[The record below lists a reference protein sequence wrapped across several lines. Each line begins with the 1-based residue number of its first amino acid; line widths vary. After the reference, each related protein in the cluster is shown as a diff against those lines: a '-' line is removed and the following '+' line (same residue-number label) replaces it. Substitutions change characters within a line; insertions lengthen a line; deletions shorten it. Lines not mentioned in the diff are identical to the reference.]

1 MASRVRR
8 DRADI
13 RHLLL
18 EAAIAE
24 FAENGFEGASTI
36 SIANRADAHQPQINY
51 HFASKAELWRAAM
64 DHLFAQLDEDLG
76 QFDRDADPARN
87 FALFLRRFV
96 EFCAERPQL
105 NQIMVQEATAASERL
120 DWLVDR
126 HIRPRYSG
134 LVALWTQLQEL
145 GVAAPIDVRLFHH
158 VLMGAVSLP
167 YTVRLELE
175 LLTGADPSDPALIDA
190 HIDGLVATLLPGL
203 GDSMTS

>member
-1 MASRVRR
+1 MASRLRR

-13 RHLLL
+13 RDLLL

-36 SIANRADAHQPQINY
+36 SIAKRADAHQPQINY
-51 HFASKAELWRAAM
+51 HFSSKAELWRAAM
-64 DHLFAQLDEDLG
+64 DHLFSQLDGALG
-76 QFDRDADPARN
+76 YFDPDADPARN

-105 NQIMVQEATAASERL
+105 NQIMVKEATAVSERL
-120 DWLVDR
+120 EWLVDR
-126 HIRPRYSG
+126 HIRPRY
-134 LVALWTQLQEL
+134 LTLAAQWTQLQDL

-175 LLTGADPSDPALIDA
+175 LLTDADPSDPALIDA
-190 HIDGLVATLLPGL
+190 HVDGLVATLLPGL
-203 GDSMTS
+203 RDSMTS

>member
-13 RHLLL
+13 RRLLL

-76 QFDRDADPARN
+76 QFDRDADPAQN

-96 EFCAERPQL
+96 EYCAERPQL

-203 GDSMTS
+203 GNSMTS